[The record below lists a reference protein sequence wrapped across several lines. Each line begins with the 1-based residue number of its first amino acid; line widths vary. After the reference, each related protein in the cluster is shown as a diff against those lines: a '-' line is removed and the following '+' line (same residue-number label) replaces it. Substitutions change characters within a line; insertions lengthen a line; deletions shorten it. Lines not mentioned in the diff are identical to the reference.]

1 MNLSDTDSESESTE
15 DGGHE
20 VTIEEQLL
28 WSTLHTALTS
38 NHWASRFKAGQH
50 SFDCSLSTLL
60 YTCVSRPPSTCMFYH
75 YVLTV

>member
-15 DGGHE
+15 DGGRE

-38 NHWASRFKAGQH
+38 NHWASRFKAGQY
-50 SFDCSLSTLL
+50 SLASLPLCTHCLTFAPGPL
-60 YTCVSRPPSTCMFYH
+60 QLVPSPR
-75 YVLTV
+75 